1 MVITSW
7 KNIRGMNMKRINM
20 KRYFAE
26 LAVIVICLCGPAFAA
41 PTGSDLLVDTK
52 FVMDKIGKPG
62 WVFLDMR
69 FSDDFSQ
76 GHIPGAVLL
85 PPWVLKTFIDDTKR
99 QATVLPRMEQTLGEL
114 GIGNDSHVIVYGEP
128 TDTGWNTVMFWVMET
143 VGCNSGMKKCTV
155 QYYDGG
161 MERWKA
167 EGGTLEQVE
176 SKPKPVSFKGV
187 AGAKRGVKID
197 EVLRIVD
204 GKQKA
209 VFLDVRKPEE
219 YDGIEVQALR
229 GGHIPRA
236 VNIDYRKNFDAG
248 TSRML
253 PLDQLRDLYKTVPK
267 DQRVITYCQTGG
279 RGAYTYLVLRAL
291 GYLDVAVYHDGWR
304 VYGSDMRL
312 PVEDET
318 WYNFGN
324 VNRGLKAIKE
334 LQEKVK

>member
-1 MVITSW
+1 
-7 KNIRGMNMKRINM
+7 
-20 KRYFAE
+20 
-26 LAVIVICLCGPAFAA
+26 
-41 PTGSDLLVDTK
+41 
-52 FVMDKIGKPG
+52 
-62 WVFLDMR
+62 
-69 FSDDFSQ
+69 
-76 GHIPGAVLL
+76 
-85 PPWVLKTFIDDTKR
+85 
-99 QATVLPRMEQTLGEL
+99 
-114 GIGNDSHVIVYGEP
+114 
-128 TDTGWNTVMFWVMET
+128 
-143 VGCNSGMKKCTV
+143 
-155 QYYDGG
+155 
-161 MERWKA
+161 
-167 EGGTLEQVE
+167 
-176 SKPKPVSFKGV
+176 
-187 AGAKRGVKID
+187 
-197 EVLRIVD
+197 
-204 GKQKA
+204 
-209 VFLDVRKPEE
+209 
-219 YDGIEVQALR
+219 VQALR